1 MILQHLGHV
10 TIGSYPIGSWA
21 EPIPPKA
28 RSLEMPMRAKKSRR
42 TPMSCGKPMF
52 PKAEATGTGGWE
64 HVMNMMKMCFIENMW
79 IWFMVIIIYIMLDI
93 YIYLNSAVTWALS
106 IIYMSGRHVRFRRDP
121 LLLRRGEKRRPTGW
135 TRKFMRLGYRF
146 QF

>member
-1 MILQHLGHV
+1 MIIQHLGHV

-64 HVMNMMKMCFIENMW
+64 HVMNMMKMFSWKIC
-79 IWFMVIIIYIMLDI
+79 
-93 YIYLNSAVTWALS
+93 
-106 IIYMSGRHVRFRRDP
+106 
-121 LLLRRGEKRRPTGW
+121 
-135 TRKFMRLGYRF
+135 GYDS
-146 QF
+146 